1 MTDILIGQ
9 IRHLLTIAAGILYG
23 KGYIS
28 ELDAV
33 SIVGV
38 AMAVIPMA
46 HSWWTKRRKQS

>member
-1 MTDILIGQ
+1 MSDILLGQ
-9 IRHLLTIAAGILYG
+9 VRHLLTIGAGVLYG

-38 AMAVIPMA
+38 AMAVLPML
-46 HSWWTKRRKQS
+46 HSWWTKRKES